1 MKNEI
6 WNSKNNNSSFW
17 LFFSSNLKENKKMNK
32 LFLLNSG
39 YRLTGK
45 EYSGLVKKFST
56 TIPYSLLGT
65 DTIQNRFL
73 SLIDD
78 SYRKQSDS

>member
-1 MKNEI
+1 M
-6 WNSKNNNSSFW
+6 
-17 LFFSSNLKENKKMNK
+17 FFLSNLKENKKMNK
-32 LFLLNSG
+32 SFLLNPG
-39 YRLTGK
+39 YRLIGK
-45 EYSGLVKKFST
+45 EYTGLVKKFST

-65 DTIQNRFL
+65 ETIQNRFI